1 MFVFISSI
9 DIFSCQHHHEQ
20 LFVSDDPINTDRGI
34 TPSVDNK
41 LCTALKSCDLDT
53 KLSQESDSQPTY
65 KVSSSSLTRNA
76 TYNVISPS
84 IDGNVGTDFSVNN
97 DPTIEDGADSKV
109 NDADSV
115 KPIVSNPIP
124 DNDAVV
130 AKSPSSNAITKIK
143 EADDR
148 ELSLNTQQTF
158 VTVTEMPETSPAAA
172 SSRSESC
179 STVISTSQSSRPVV
193 QLSKCKSPG
202 MQRHMARMMGC
213 KPSLIPVRTGRS
225 SRIQVVP
232 KVAEASTQCFVSKL
246 NDSSMQT
253 PATNVVASS
262 MQTSPSLFKC

>member
-1 MFVFISSI
+1 MI
-9 DIFSCQHHHEQ
+9 C
-20 LFVSDDPINTDRGI
+20 
-34 TPSVDNK
+34 
-41 LCTALKSCDLDT
+41 
-53 KLSQESDSQPTY
+53 
-65 KVSSSSLTRNA
+65 
-76 TYNVISPS
+76 PS
-84 IDGNVGTDFSVNN
+84 IDGCVGTDFSVNN
-97 DPTIEDGADSKV
+97 DPTIEDGADSKA
-109 NDADSV
+109 NDGDSV

-124 DNDAVV
+124 DNDGVV
-130 AKSPSSNAITKIK
+130 ARSPSSNAKIK